1 MSTSGA
7 VEAAKCHGSGLDVLV
22 NTAGSGYTTPILDVD
37 LDLAHPVYDTNI
49 WSVLGMMQGLQQIR
63 CQGYQ

>member
-1 MSTSGA
+1 M
-7 VEAAKCHGSGLDVLV
+7 EAAKCHRSGLDVLV

-49 WSVLGMMQGLQQIR
+49 WSVLGMIRRFAGIGIDCYLWQG
-63 CQGYQ
+63 CEC